1 MASILLI
8 DDEATLR
15 EVLRHALERDGHRVL
30 EAANGKE
37 ALEVSRGVALD
48 LVVTDIVMPEMD
60 GIEVILALAERN
72 PGLPVVAMSGGG
84 LFPKELLLSNAHI
97 LGAVSTLAKPFEI
110 DELAVAVRGALGL

>member
-15 EVLRHALERDGHRVL
+15 EVLRQALERDGHRVL
-30 EAANGKE
+30 ETANGKE
-37 ALEVSRGVALD
+37 ALAVSRGVALD

-60 GIEVILALAERN
+60 GIEVILALVERN

-84 LFPKELLLSNAHI
+84 LELLLSNAHI
-97 LGAVSTLAKPFEI
+97 LGAVSTLAEPFEI
-110 DELAVAVRGALGL
+110 DELAAAVRGALGSA